1 MNENVFHK
9 RSLQKESPG
18 PTGETIPLIEE
29 DSINQKISP
38 LAQHKAFKQVFV
50 TVFALASVETTELM
64 VQDVWIH
71 PGEHEEHEAHSA
83 WLLACSTWLP
93 EGPLSARFQG
103 SLVLYP
109 HKAAL
114 GRKHTAHQSSG
125 CQAGSPLAPEEYW
138 SDPALPRDLFPL

>member
-38 LAQHKAFKQVFV
+38 LAQHKAVKQVFV

-64 VQDVWIH
+64 VQDV
-71 PGEHEEHEAHSA
+71 
-83 WLLACSTWLP
+83 
-93 EGPLSARFQG
+93 
-103 SLVLYP
+103 
-109 HKAAL
+109 
-114 GRKHTAHQSSG
+114 
-125 CQAGSPLAPEEYW
+125 
-138 SDPALPRDLFPL
+138 